1 MNVLADASSLT
12 KLIACAKGQWSCQ
25 DVDCPGV
32 CSIMGGSHI
41 STYDDKTYRF
51 HGECS
56 YVLSKETNGTF
67 SVRGDLDNCDESEK
81 STCLSAVTLQY
92 QKMIIDI
99 KANGE
104 VIYNKGV
111 SKLPLF
117 TDDITIFSPST
128 FFIVI
133 HSTFGFDLEIQLVP
147 IMQVYIKANVSMKG
161 KLSGLCGDFNDNEY
175 DDFKTTTGLIEGTPV
190 TFANTLKTRASCP
203 DVKNRLGDPCSFSTA
218 REKYAKHYCSYL
230 SQQPGIFSRCHSE
243 VDPKEYEESCVY
255 DTCTCKNSQHCMCA
269 AIASYV
275 HACAAE
281 GVLLNGWRNYMCQDY
296 NTDCPSNFVYDYQMT
311 SCGRTCHSLTCTS
324 PMVYFNCSNARQG
337 DKGTECQNSCQ
348 TLGIECLSTECISG
362 CICPGGLL
370 SDGEGGCVKE
380 DDCPCPHNGKSYR
393 PGQNIT
399 VNCNTCTCKNR
410 KWHCTSNDCGGTCTI
425 YGQGHY
431 RTFDDKKFPFVGD
444 CGYILTQDHCGDD
457 MNGTFKVV
465 TENIPCDATETI
477 CSTAIKLF
485 LGNKEIVLSEENV
498 RVIKQSNG
506 VDIPYKVHTMG
517 LYLVVEAKN
526 GLVLM
531 WNKKTTLLITLSST
545 FKGKVCGMCGNYDGN
560 IKNDFTKKCKDTV
573 VDVLEFGNSWKVS
586 PTCPNGNA
594 TKDPCSLYSH
604 RKPWAL
610 KHCNIIKSKVFE
622 ACHSMVLP
630 ESYYDACVTDTCACN
645 TGGDCEFFCSA
656 VAAYAAACNKAGAC
670 LKWRTPTICP
680 IFCDYYNSDGECE
693 WHYTPCG
700 RPCMKT
706 CRNPSGKCYNH
717 LPAFEGCYPT
727 CPPEQSYL
735 EEITMKCVSL
745 EECGCYDDEG
755 KHYKEWESIPSKE
768 NCYSCS
774 CFSTNIKCTYDVSG
788 TEKPTMATTITEK
801 PPTTT
806 EGTEK
811 PTTTATIKE
820 RPTTKGTEKPTT
832 TTTITEKPPTTTE
845 GTGKPTTTAKI
856 TERPITTGT
865 EKPTTTTT
873 GTEKPKTTTI
883 VTEKPT
889 TTTTGT
895 KKPTTTA
902 TFTEKPTT
910 TGTEK
915 PTTATTITQKP
926 TTTTEG
932 KEKPTT
938 TATIT
943 ERPTTTGTEKPT
955 TTTIVTEKPTKTT
968 TGTKKPTT
976 TATST
981 EKPTTTGTEKPTMS
995 TTITEKPPTTTEG
1008 TGKPTTTAKIT
1019 ERPIPTGTEKPTT
1032 TTTGTEK
1039 PKTTTIVTEK
1049 PTTTTT
1055 GTKKPTTTATFTEKP
1070 TTTTT
1075 GTEKPTTITT
1085 ITEKPTTTTTGT
1097 EKPTTTTIV
1106 TEKPTTTTTGT
1117 KKPSTTATFTEK
1129 PTTTTTGTEKPT
1141 MATTITE
1148 KPPTTTEGTEKPTT
1162 TATIKERPTTKGTEK
1177 PTTTTIVTEKPTTTT
1192 TGTKKP
1198 TTTATFTEKPTT
1210 TTTGTEKPTT
1220 ATTITEKPPTTTEGT
1235 EKPTTTATIKERPTT
1250 KGTEKPTTTTIVT
1263 EKPTTTTTGTKK
1275 PTTTATFTE
1284 KPTTT
1289 TTGTEKPTTATTI
1302 TERPTTTTTGTE
1314 KPSTTATFTE
1324 KPTTTGTEKPTTFT
1338 TITEKPTTTEA
1349 NLTVSTVTPPTDC
1362 SYLNPPRKDG
1372 ESWSYYFSEKC
1383 TNGVVTKKHINC
1395 KPAPTTLC
1403 DNGRQPVRVYD
1414 ETGCCYHEECRC
1426 VCVGW
1431 EDPHYVTFD
1440 GQYYSFQEN
1449 CTHVLIK
1456 EIIPRHNFT
1465 VHIDN
1470 VNCDATGTVT
1480 CVKAL
1485 IVYYK
1490 NYEIILTQRT
1500 EPKTENFVYINGER
1514 VIPSYSN
1521 NDLTITS
1528 TGIKLLLKIPEIEAK
1543 VMFKGLAFSVEL
1555 PFSLFHLNTEGHCG
1569 NCDNNKTNDC
1579 RLPNGE
1585 IHPSCSEM
1593 AYEWVVSD
1601 KSKSYCENRT
1611 HPPSPTPEPSCNA
1624 SICEIL
1630 NSKVFET
1637 CHKQIAPQS
1646 YYEACKFDV
1655 CHMKNSTTGCSTL
1668 EMYALMCA
1676 EASVCVAWRNATNGQ
1691 CDYNCPE
1698 NKVYKPCGPTFV
1710 PTCNASCELT
1720 KNSTYLQTNNCRSDE
1735 KVELTACQGSCGASW
1750 SMYSAE
1756 ANRMMHSCSCCR
1768 DLTTSKKE
1776 VEMTCSDGSK
1786 IKHTYISVDKCG
1798 CEVTECKEYTKH

>member
-1 MNVLADASSLT
+1 MPLEWVIPWVTLSIGLSATTKVTPSHNNQFCSTWGNYHFRTFDGYFYHLPSTCNYILTSQCKADDESFNIQLQRLEVNGVPTIKRVTMTLDGVELKLNNATIKVNDEPCQSRIDTDSFIEACKKDICYCNSNSTSCYCSTVSEYSRQCAHEGGKPQQWKT
-12 KLIACAKGQWSCQ
+12 KQLCAKQCPFNMEYKECGSPCTDTCSNHQKSQLCDKHCIDGCFCPSGTVFDDISQSGCITVDECPCFHNGLSYKPRETYFRACKNCACAKGQWSCQ

-311 SCGRTCHSLTCTS
+311 SCGRTCHSLSQSDLTCGIHFTPHDGCGCAEGTYLNEKGLCVSASQCPCYVRYKVVQSKNVIRLNGQICLCHGGKFTCTGHQISETCTS

-774 CFSTNIKCTYDVSG
+774 CFSTNIKCTYDVSACTCYFNGRYYTYGDTIYKTHDGDG
-788 TEKPTMATTITEK
+788 TCINATCGENGIITRIMTHCPTPTPIISTSI
-801 PPTTT
+801 PTTT
-806 EGTEK
+806 
-811 PTTTATIKE
+811 
-820 RPTTKGTEKPTT
+820 
-832 TTTITEKPPTTTE
+832 
-845 GTGKPTTTAKI
+845 
-856 TERPITTGT
+856 
-865 EKPTTTTT
+865 
-873 GTEKPKTTTI
+873 
-883 VTEKPT
+883 V
-889 TTTTGT
+889 
-895 KKPTTTA
+895 
-902 TFTEKPTT
+902 F
-910 TGTEK
+910 
-915 PTTATTITQKP
+915 
-926 TTTTEG
+926 
-932 KEKPTT
+932 
-938 TATIT
+938 
-943 ERPTTTGTEKPT
+943 
-955 TTTIVTEKPTKTT
+955 
-968 TGTKKPTT
+968 
-976 TATST
+976 
-981 EKPTTTGTEKPTMS
+981 
-995 TTITEKPPTTTEG
+995 
-1008 TGKPTTTAKIT
+1008 
-1019 ERPIPTGTEKPTT
+1019 
-1032 TTTGTEK
+1032 
-1039 PKTTTIVTEK
+1039 
-1049 PTTTTT
+1049 
-1055 GTKKPTTTATFTEKP
+1055 
-1070 TTTTT
+1070 
-1075 GTEKPTTITT
+1075 
-1085 ITEKPTTTTTGT
+1085 
-1097 EKPTTTTIV
+1097 
-1106 TEKPTTTTTGT
+1106 
-1117 KKPSTTATFTEK
+1117 
-1129 PTTTTTGTEKPT
+1129 
-1141 MATTITE
+1141 
-1148 KPPTTTEGTEKPTT
+1148 
-1162 TATIKERPTTKGTEK
+1162 
-1177 PTTTTIVTEKPTTTT
+1177 
-1192 TGTKKP
+1192 
-1198 TTTATFTEKPTT
+1198 
-1210 TTTGTEKPTT
+1210 
-1220 ATTITEKPPTTTEGT
+1220 
-1235 EKPTTTATIKERPTT
+1235 
-1250 KGTEKPTTTTIVT
+1250 
-1263 EKPTTTTTGTKK
+1263 
-1275 PTTTATFTE
+1275 
-1284 KPTTT
+1284 
-1289 TTGTEKPTTATTI
+1289 
-1302 TERPTTTTTGTE
+1302 
-1314 KPSTTATFTE
+1314 
-1324 KPTTTGTEKPTTFT
+1324 
-1338 TITEKPTTTEA
+1338 
-1349 NLTVSTVTPPTDC
+1349 
-1362 SYLNPPRKDG
+1362 
-1372 ESWSYYFSEKC
+1372 
-1383 TNGVVTKKHINC
+1383 
-1395 KPAPTTLC
+1395 
-1403 DNGRQPVRVYD
+1403 
-1414 ETGCCYHEECRC
+1414 
-1426 VCVGW
+1426 
-1431 EDPHYVTFD
+1431 
-1440 GQYYSFQEN
+1440 
-1449 CTHVLIK
+1449 
-1456 EIIPRHNFT
+1456 
-1465 VHIDN
+1465 
-1470 VNCDATGTVT
+1470 
-1480 CVKAL
+1480 
-1485 IVYYK
+1485 
-1490 NYEIILTQRT
+1490 
-1500 EPKTENFVYINGER
+1500 
-1514 VIPSYSN
+1514 
-1521 NDLTITS
+1521 
-1528 TGIKLLLKIPEIEAK
+1528 
-1543 VMFKGLAFSVEL
+1543 
-1555 PFSLFHLNTEGHCG
+1555 LFN
-1569 NCDNNKTNDC
+1569 
-1579 RLPNGE
+1579 
-1585 IHPSCSEM
+1585 
-1593 AYEWVVSD
+1593 
-1601 KSKSYCENRT
+1601 
-1611 HPPSPTPEPSCNA
+1611 
-1624 SICEIL
+1624 
-1630 NSKVFET
+1630 
-1637 CHKQIAPQS
+1637 
-1646 YYEACKFDV
+1646 
-1655 CHMKNSTTGCSTL
+1655 TTGCYNYSEL
-1668 EMYALMCA
+1668 N
-1676 EASVCVAWRNATNGQ
+1676 NAKSFNKIT
-1691 CDYNCPE
+1691 DYNSHNSGKTH
-1698 NKVYKPCGPTFV
+1698 NK
-1710 PTCNASCELT
+1710 L
-1720 KNSTYLQTNNCRSDE
+1720 NN
-1735 KVELTACQGSCGASW
+1735 
-1750 SMYSAE
+1750 YSE
-1756 ANRMMHSCSCCR
+1756 AP
-1768 DLTTSKKE
+1768 
-1776 VEMTCSDGSK
+1776 
-1786 IKHTYISVDKCG
+1786 
-1798 CEVTECKEYTKH
+1798 